1 MKEKRSMQRTTM
13 RAKIMRGIVTPLFVI
28 LAIISIALG
37 VLNSTIWKPDSII
50 NAYDHIID
58 KRYIITDPGVMNM
71 VDNHVRIDVA
81 VEGSRKPVC
90 IALALAK
97 DAHGWVSGYPVAR
110 ITGLKDWNRLSSVS
124 QEAEGKKDSV
134 LDKEDSAENKN
145 SLNGSSNSDGSSNSG
160 VNSDTNSN
168 QSVPFNKSDLW
179 ASSTCQLGLARLSV
193 NLSDFVQTHPDAYMH
208 TESGKRD
215 ENGLNISEGTK
226 NDAGSSSSQSTAL
239 RSQLARRVFLIDLGD
254 NAKNAYVE
262 MRWRRHTIPDFATPL
277 YFVGALLL
285 IMAALSATV
294 FAMSPHRRRNKRL
307 IASRSMLLEAE
318 SNNKR
323 VEVSI
328 IEAFAGTFAELFGS
342 HHKRKSS
349 SAHARHGVHA
359 RKKNKENISNQ
370 NNEQKYSVVIRDD
383 NSSATSKSKES
394 YENIKSSDFTDETAV
409 ISRDELQSYF
419 ARLAQESYG
428 NSSKDAVRKLVDNA
442 DLSVMSSS
450 SSVINYSDVEN
461 RKDANVSDANA
472 RDAYDSDVSSDISD
486 SSDTHNSQINGDF
499 DSEISDATIEDVS
512 DYDSGK
518 SRSSRSRRR
527 KRQLSGL
534 RGNARNGANNGEHG
548 RKRSRQEKAQS
559 NDRYRKIRKNNFKN
573 RNSSENDGE

>member
-50 NAYDHIID
+50 NAYAHIIG
-58 KRYIITDPGVMNM
+58 KRYIVTDPGVMNM

-90 IALALAK
+90 ISHALAK

-124 QEAEGKKDSV
+124 QEAEGKKDPV

-160 VNSDTNSN
+160 INSDANSN

-179 ASSTCQLGLARLSV
+179 VSSTCQLGLARLSV

-239 RSQLARRVFLIDLGD
+239 RSQLSRRVFLIDLGD

-323 VEVSI
+323 GEVSI

-342 HHKRKSS
+342 HHRSKSS
-349 SAHARHGVHA
+349 SSHARHGVHA

-383 NSSATSKSKES
+383 NSSSTSKSKES
-394 YENIKSSDFTDETAV
+394 YANIKSSDFTDETAV

-428 NSSKDAVRKLVDNA
+428 NSSKNAVRKLVDNA

-461 RKDANVSDANA
+461 RKDANAPDANEK
-472 RDAYDSDVSSDISD
+472 DAYDSDVSSDISD